1 MVYIREQKTL
11 LGKGGKGMSFWGN
24 WSWLYFIGGII
35 IIIGIIGCNFFK
47 WKTGFSLHDIFVDI
61 IGLGIVV
68 FVLCLI
74 ALLVNL
80 CDYHEQKKLYESGYS
95 CIVNFNEE
103 NKELMKTNMADVL
116 KKAVETNENYF
127 EITDGEMK
135 VKEYSFRYIKDESW
149 RELSPINTNEISE
162 GKCINKQ

>member
-1 MVYIREQKTL
+1 MVYTREQKTL
-11 LGKGGKGMSFWGN
+11 LGKGGKGMSFWGS

-35 IIIGIIGCNFFK
+35 IIIGIIGCNIFK
-47 WKTGFSLHDIFVDI
+47 WKPGRSLYYFFVDI
-61 IGLGIVV
+61 IEFGVAVSVVCLVV
-68 FVLCLI
+68 FLI
-74 ALLVNL
+74 NL

-103 NKELMKTNMADVL
+103 NKELMKTNMADVM

-127 EITDGEMK
+127 EIADGEMK

-149 RELSPINTNEISE
+149 RELVPINTNEITKKIE
-162 GKCINKQ
+162 NLH

>member
-1 MVYIREQKTL
+1 
-11 LGKGGKGMSFWGN
+11 MSFWGN

-35 IIIGIIGCNFFK
+35 LVIGIIGCNILKHKASGRWYSFFIDI
-47 WKTGFSLHDIFVDI
+47 TGF
-61 IGLGIVV
+61 GVV
-68 FVLCLI
+68 VSVVCLVAFLI
-74 ALLVNL
+74 NV
-80 CDYHEQKKLYESGYS
+80 CDYYDQKKLYESGYN

-103 NKELMKTNMADVL
+103 NKELMKTNSADVL
-116 KKAVETNENYF
+116 KKAVKINENYF

-149 RELSPINTNEISE
+149 RELKPINTNELSE